1 VEQELSAGQGEWEIA
16 ELVVQAELTMAAPPV
31 DPLRRARPRD
41 SHLRGDMTDRALLT
55 TLHQTQ
61 SAFERQRGITVGHE
75 GQVRSL
81 ARSAPAT
88 AHFPPCATPATRAV
102 PLLFIQADIGAV
114 VRGVKAGEFDYPT

>member
-1 VEQELSAGQGEWEIA
+1 
-16 ELVVQAELTMAAPPV
+16 
-31 DPLRRARPRD
+31 
-41 SHLRGDMTDRALLT
+41 MTDRALLT

-75 GQVRSL
+75 GQVLSR

-88 AHFPPCATPATRAV
+88 AQLSTLRNSRDASGPA
-102 PLLFIQADIGAV
+102 LLFIQAEIGAV